1 VLALT
6 CAGGQEIAYPERK
19 KTSRG
24 TWILIYH
31 HHHYHRRGH
40 LFIYTCQQL
49 RFFVPRLFMMV
60 VAKMDFAL
68 SLIASVL
75 ILRIALVEMDL
86 IMSGQYSQCGEHA
99 SV

>member
-1 VLALT
+1 MLALT
-6 CAGGQEIAYPERK
+6 CAGGQEISYPEKK

-24 TWILIYH
+24 TWTLLY

-60 VAKMDFAL
+60 AKMNFAL

-75 ILRIALVEMDL
+75 ILRIALVEMEL